1 MGSPYFYKEKW
12 EIELPNNNKYERAAL
27 RKITSENSDKENF
40 RNTEKNLVQVK
51 KYGRLP
57 NSLRLVVSDGLIEMT
72 ADEQKFIKYEDSSIK
87 KNDLKYLM
95 VSGSTESWTNES
107 GSWERKVASGTW
119 NIKAGVKQPQIATTS
134 RPNQDESTTF
144 NYYW

>member
-1 MGSPYFYKEKW
+1 M
-12 EIELPNNNKYERAAL
+12 
-27 RKITSENSDKENF
+27 
-40 RNTEKNLVQVK
+40 K

-72 ADEQKFIKYEDSSIK
+72 ADGQKFIKYEDSSIK

-119 NIKAGVKQPQIATTS
+119 NIKAGGKSLILYS
-134 RPNQDESTTF
+134 IN
-144 NYYW
+144 